1 MTKAKTFS
9 CGDLLYAP
17 SGVYLYKLD
26 DGTVSN
32 YIKLDKP
39 RSLLFIEAKDRL
51 GQRFYSVLY
60 ENESWAIKP
69 KDVYGVEN
77 EHG

>member
-1 MTKAKTFS
+1 MKEKTYS

-17 SGVYLYKLD
+17 SGVYLYKLN
-26 DGTVSN
+26 DGEISN
-32 YIKLDKP
+32 FIKLDEP
-39 RSLLFIEAKDRL
+39 RSLLFIEAGERL
-51 GQRFYSVLY
+51 GQCFYSVLY